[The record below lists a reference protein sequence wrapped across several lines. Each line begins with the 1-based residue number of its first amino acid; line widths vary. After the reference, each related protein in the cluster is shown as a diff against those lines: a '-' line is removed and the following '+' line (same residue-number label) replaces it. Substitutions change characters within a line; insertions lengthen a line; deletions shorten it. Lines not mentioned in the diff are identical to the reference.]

1 MIKIQVPVN
10 ITLRSEIWPGFG
22 FAELLKSA
30 LIATV
35 VGAGA
40 LIFYF
45 VSDSEFK
52 VIGAMLSVVFAFAFG
67 VGLFSKMDNN
77 QSIFDFYKRRVDYGK
92 RQQRYNYKTEE
103 GGIYH
108 VQRQEEK

>member
-1 MIKIQVPVN
+1 MIKIQIPVN
-10 ITLRSEIWPGFG
+10 ITLRPEIWQGFG
-22 FAELLKSA
+22 VAELFKSL
-30 LIATV
+30 LITAV

-40 LIFYF
+40 LAFYM

-52 VIGAMLSVVFAFAFG
+52 VIIAMLSVVFSFAFG

-77 QSIFDFYKRRVDYGK
+77 QSIFDFYKRRGDYGK
-92 RQQRYNYKTEE
+92 RQQKFNYKTEE

-108 VQRQEEK
+108 VERKEAE